1 MAIPKTAILIVAMFL
16 FTPLSMFS
24 QAIIADSDLPQI
36 TESDISKGEWLVI
49 HNATVNEY
57 PLRESSGYIHSPLG
71 SFDPRDGYVPLGPEN
86 FIDFESFSKTGMAI
100 VQSKSPDMTLL
111 TNRLQGEYGI
121 SILDYIPDDSV
132 IIRIDGENKI
142 QKISEISKFNEVR
155 WVGELPIAWKI
166 SKSLISYYFENTN
179 PIDINLIPAKDLSLE
194 ELTELNRDMSFLSSS
209 SRAKICDSYL
219 CQIKDL
225 QPTLL
230 PLLAMDGRILKIETA
245 SILSP
250 SNNNA
255 RLISGI
261 DDALF
266 LSDNTLNGTGEVLA
280 ISDTGLDSDHGDFEG
295 RLRNPVYNDFG
306 PDNSGAD
313 AHSGHGTHVTATLLG
328 DGSGDSKATGMIPE
342 STFIFYQLEVDNS
355 GTFARW
361 DSLYSMFSHA
371 WQRDVK
377 IQTNSWGS
385 TNQLGEYTSD
395 SYSADAF
402 TKDHPKF
409 LVLFSAGDSGS
420 GGVSSPGTA
429 KNILTIGTS
438 TTGAYSSQEIGQVY
452 NQSSSSYTLDGR
464 IKPDLVAPGV
474 MICSARAQEAQFAA
488 GESCSDEVH
497 SDGETPL
504 YMTLNGSSMATPV
517 VAGAAAMARQF
528 LREEMN
534 ISEPRS
540 DLIKAILINGA
551 KDLGESNIPNPLEG
565 WGQINISQSL
575 YPKYDDQ
582 DSNLHFD
589 YTRSLMPG
597 HSFLYTFDI
606 SAESNLDATLV
617 WNDREGS
624 VTGNQSI
631 SRLVNDLDLKITS
644 PSGIIYY
651 GNNFLSGF
659 SISGG
664 ISDTINNV
672 ERVKLE
678 DLEIGTWI
686 VEVGSARGGAQ
697 DYSLVIS
704 AIAEETSE
712 SDLSIIPDSI
722 SSINPN
728 PLQGDLISINT
739 KWSNRASLPTG
750 EYSISVRDLA
760 DDSIIQTKQRSSL
773 DGGQIDSFSF
783 THSFATTGLHI
794 LQLEL
799 DYLFEVSEL
808 NDESSGSNNNIFNF
822 SFNVSQI
829 GVRVTPLLPD
839 STVPSSYEELL
850 LAKTRDFDPRTET
863 SIIYELE
870 LKNEGTSQI
879 TVDLTVS
886 PIQILSD
893 SGILNQPE
901 DEWSKDLS
909 EDGPWILNPSG
920 DSGDRVIISLNIS
933 NLDADL
939 TNNALIR
946 YSLPGDYVTDI
957 LLFDKNSPTIS
968 HSIRLTTSVDRVEGL
983 FTVVAG
989 ENDLGAI
996 PGDFA
1001 TFSLSIR
1008 NIGNGPTQYTVNC
1021 ESPNRWIIHIGN
1033 SESSELTLDPLS
1045 RLQYLPLFIHVKV
1058 PKSLDEQP
1066 AAGVTE
1072 QVTCTT
1078 MSILDSS
1085 IYTIEFATVE
1095 VLESKLFS
1103 TELFDSEE
1111 NTLGPLA
1118 ISSDRPV
1125 INGDTV
1131 STNLVITNLGNV
1143 LIDFD
1148 IQVYSS
1154 LNTWPI
1160 QIYESDEDVPVTV
1173 VESLSISILPGDS
1186 SIIIINT
1193 IVPLS
1198 SQKGEI
1204 NTVTIKTTSDENI
1217 LFNNGTR
1224 LIVREIATLELSEVA
1239 EMEVALGN
1247 PGISEIGIK
1256 NTGNVPL
1263 VISLSIG
1270 SIPPNWEVGFLSGN
1284 YFNMDMNREA
1294 IIVVSAVLPE
1304 NIDPGILQDKIPII
1318 IQANTPNQ
1326 ESITY
1331 TVEVSVIVLP
1341 SIWLSLESEITQVE
1355 DIKSDGNSN
1364 FAVTLLNKGNSQA
1377 NVNISFTDLENW
1389 KITSDKDSIDN
1400 LSPGSEVSILVS
1412 ASPTPSSST
1421 GLVEFT
1427 IIADSP
1433 STDELF
1439 VTSTPLTLKVS
1450 KARADNS
1457 GGISGQLENL
1467 GMPSWLIPLT
1477 FLSLVGVIFYAGINL
1492 RKNSMLAR
1500 PDEELIPQGS
1510 ALLAGSDSER
1520 RNAALD
1526 TSSAGEVLS
1535 GGVSEDEIKAALAS
1549 SMPTLD
1555 KAPEGAPPLPLSG
1568 LPEGW
1573 SMDQW
1578 VAYGQMWWDQ
1588 NKP

>member
-1 MAIPKTAILIVAMFL
+1 MALSKTTILVVALLF
-16 FTPLSMFS
+16 FTPLLTVS
-24 QAIIADSDLPQI
+24 QASITNSDAPQK
-36 TESDISKGEWLVI
+36 TESDISKGEWLLI
-49 HNATVNEY
+49 NDATINDY

-71 SFDPRDGYVPLGPEN
+71 SFDPKDGYVPLGPEN
-86 FIDFESFSKTGMAI
+86 FIDFESFSKTGIVI
-100 VQSKSPDMTLL
+100 VQSRSSDMTLL
-111 TNRLQGEYGI
+111 TNKLQEENTI
-121 SILDYIPDDSV
+121 SILDYIPDDSL
-132 IIRIDGENKI
+132 IIRIDGEDKA
-142 QKISEISKFNEVR
+142 QKFQQISKFNEVR
-155 WVGELPIAWKI
+155 WIGELPIAWKI
-166 SKSLISYYFENTN
+166 SKSLISHYFENTN
-179 PIDINLIPAKDLSLE
+179 AIDVNLIPAKDLSIE
-194 ELTELNRDMSFLSSS
+194 ELVELNRDMSFLSSS
-209 SRAKICDSYL
+209 SRAKICDSSL

-225 QPTLL
+225 NPSFL
-230 PLLAMDGRILKIETA
+230 PLMAMDGRILKIEIA
-245 SILSP
+245 SILTP
-250 SNNNA
+250 HNNNA

-261 DDALF
+261 DEALF

-420 GGVSSPGTA
+420 GGISSPGTA

-452 NQSSSSYTLDGR
+452 NQSSSSYTFDGR
-464 IKPDLVAPGV
+464 IKPDLIAPGV
-474 MICSARAQEAQFAA
+474 MICSARAQEAQFTA

-528 LREEMN
+528 LREEVN

-551 KDLGESNIPNPLEG
+551 TDLGESNIPNPLEG

-575 YPKYDDQ
+575 YPKYGDQ

-589 YTRSLMPG
+589 HTRSLMPG
-597 HSFLYTFDI
+597 HSFLYTFDV
-606 SAESNLDATLV
+606 SVESNLDATLV

-644 PSGIIYY
+644 PSGLVYY
-651 GNNFLSGF
+651 GNNFISGF
-659 SISGG
+659 STPGSV
-664 ISDTINNV
+664 SDTLNNV

-678 DLEIGTWI
+678 TLEIGTWI
-686 VEVGSARGGAQ
+686 VEVGNARGSVQ

-704 AIAEETSE
+704 AVAEETSE
-712 SDLSIIPDSI
+712 SDLSIIPNSI

-728 PLQGDLISINT
+728 PLQGDLISINAR
-739 KWSNRASLPTG
+739 WSNRASLPTG

-760 DDSIIQTKQRSSL
+760 DDSIIETRQRNSL

-799 DYLFEVSEL
+799 DFLFEVSEL
-808 NDESSGSNNNIFNF
+808 NDESSGINNNIFNF
-822 SFNVSQI
+822 SFNVSQT

-839 STVPSSYEELL
+839 SSIPSTIEEIS
-850 LAKTRDFDPRTET
+850 LAKNRDFDPRTDT

-886 PIQILSD
+886 PIQIISE
-893 SGILNQPE
+893 SGILNQPQ
-901 DEWSKDLS
+901 DEWSRDLS
-909 EDGPWILNPSG
+909 EDGPWVLNPSG
-920 DSGDRVIISLNIS
+920 DSGDRIIISLSIT

-939 TNNALIR
+939 TNNGEIQ
-946 YSLPGDYVTDI
+946 YSLPGDYVTDL

-989 ENDLGAI
+989 ESDLGAI

-1001 TFSLSIR
+1001 TFFISIR

-1021 ESPNRWIIHIGN
+1021 ESPNRWIIHLGN
-1033 SESSELTLDPLS
+1033 SESSELTLDSLS
-1045 RLQYLPLFIHVKV
+1045 RLQYIQLSINVKV
-1058 PKSLDEQP
+1058 PKLLDEMP
-1066 AAGVTE
+1066 AAGITE

-1103 TELFDSEE
+1103 TELFDSKE
-1111 NTLGPLA
+1111 NPLGPLA
-1118 ISSDRPV
+1118 ISPNRPV

-1131 STNLVITNLGNV
+1131 STNLVISNLGNV
-1143 LIDFD
+1143 VVDFD

-1160 QIYESDEDVPVTV
+1160 QIYESGEDIPVTV
-1173 VESLSISILPGDS
+1173 IDYLSISILPGDS
-1186 SIIIINT
+1186 STIIINT

-1217 LFNNGTR
+1217 LFNNGTK
-1224 LIVREIATLELSEVA
+1224 LIVREIATLELSDIA

-1270 SIPPNWEVGFLSGN
+1270 SISSNWEVGFLSGN
-1284 YFNMDMNREA
+1284 YFNMEMNREA
-1294 IIVVSAVLPE
+1294 VIVVSAILPE
-1304 NIDPGILQDKIPII
+1304 NIDPGLLQDTIPII

-1331 TVEVSVIVLP
+1331 TVEVSVSVLP
-1341 SIWLSLESEITQVE
+1341 SIWLTLESEVTQVE

-1364 FAVTLLNKGNSQA
+1364 FAVKLLNKGNSQA
-1377 NVNISFTDLENW
+1377 NVNISFTNLEDW
-1389 KITSDKDSIDN
+1389 EITSDKESIDN

-1421 GLVEFT
+1421 GLMEFT

-1433 STDELF
+1433 SSDELF
-1439 VTSTPLTLKVS
+1439 VTSIPLTLKVS

-1457 GGISGQLENL
+1457 GGISGQLESL
-1467 GMPSWLIPLT
+1467 GMPSWLIPVL
-1477 FLSLVGVIFYAGINL
+1477 FLSLVGTIFYAGINL
-1492 RKNSMLAR
+1492 RKNSILTR

-1510 ALLAGSDSER
+1510 ALLSGSNSER

-1526 TSSAGEVLS
+1526 TSTAGEVLS
-1535 GGVSEDEIKAALAS
+1535 GGVSEDEIKAALES

-1555 KAPEGAPPLPLSG
+1555 KAPDGAPPLPLSG

-1573 SMDQW
+1573 SMEQW
-1578 VAYGQMWWDQ
+1578 VTYGQMWWDQ

>member
-1 MAIPKTAILIVAMFL
+1 MALSKTTILIVALL
-16 FTPLSMFS
+16 FFSPLLTVS
-24 QAIIADSDLPQI
+24 QATISDSDSPKTAEL
-36 TESDISKGEWLVI
+36 DKSKGGWLVI
-49 HNATVNEY
+49 NDATINDY
-57 PLRESSGYIHSPLG
+57 PLKVSSGYIHSPLG
-71 SFDPRDGYVPLGPEN
+71 SFDPKDGYVPLGPEK

-100 VQSKSPDMTLL
+100 VQSKSSDMTSL
-111 TNRLQGEYGI
+111 TNKLQEEHTI
-121 SILDYIPDDSV
+121 SILDYIPDDSL
-132 IIRIDGENKI
+132 IIRIAGEDKA
-142 QKISEISKFNEVR
+142 QKFLQISKFNEVR
-155 WVGELPIAWKI
+155 WIGELPIAWKI
-166 SKSLISYYFENTN
+166 SKSLISYYFENN
-179 PIDINLIPAKDLSLE
+179 GVIDVNLIPAKDLSNK
-194 ELTELNRDMSFLSSS
+194 ELIQLNYDMSLLSSS
-209 SRAKICDSYL
+209 PRAKICDSSL

-225 QPTLL
+225 NPSLF
-230 PLLAMDGRILKIETA
+230 PLLAMDGRILKIEIA
-245 SILSP
+245 STLAP
-250 SNNNA
+250 HNNNA

-261 DDALF
+261 DEALF

-342 STFIFYQLEVDNS
+342 STFIFYQLEVDSS

-409 LVLFSAGDSGS
+409 LVLFSGGDSGS
-420 GGVSSPGTA
+420 GGISSPGTA
-429 KNILTIGTS
+429 KNVLTIGTS

-464 IKPDLVAPGV
+464 IKPDLIAPGV
-474 MICSARAQEAQFAA
+474 MICSARAQEAQFTG

-528 LREEMN
+528 LREEVN

-551 KDLGESNIPNPLEG
+551 TDLGESNIPNSLEG

-575 YPKYDDQ
+575 YPKYGDQ

-597 HSFLYTFDI
+597 HSFLYTFDV
-606 SAESNLDATLV
+606 SVESNLDATLV

-624 VTGNQSI
+624 VTGNQNA

-644 PSGIIYY
+644 PSGLVYY
-651 GNNFLSGF
+651 GNNFISGF
-659 SISGG
+659 SIPGS
-664 ISDTINNV
+664 ISDTLNNV

-678 DLEIGTWI
+678 TLEIGTWI
-686 VEVGSARGGAQ
+686 VEVGNARGSLQ

-704 AIAEETSE
+704 AMAEETSE
-712 SDLSIIPDSI
+712 SDLSIVPDSI

-760 DDSIIQTKQRSSL
+760 DDSIIETRQRNSL

-799 DYLFEVSEL
+799 DYLFEVNEL
-808 NDESSGSNNNIFNF
+808 NDESSGINNNIFNF
-822 SFNVSQI
+822 SFNVSQT

-839 STVPSSYEELL
+839 SSIPSTITELS
-850 LAKTRDFDPRTET
+850 LAKARDFDPRTDT

-886 PIQILSD
+886 PIQIISE

-901 DEWSKDLS
+901 DEWSRELS

-920 DSGDRVIISLNIS
+920 DSGDRIIISLSIT

-939 TNNALIR
+939 TNNGEIR
-946 YSLPGDYVTDI
+946 YSLPGIYVTDL
-957 LLFDKNSPTIS
+957 LLFDQNSPTIS

-983 FTVVAG
+983 FTLVAG
-989 ENDLGAI
+989 ESDLGAI

-1001 TFSLSIR
+1001 TFFISIR
-1008 NIGNGPTQYTVNC
+1008 NIGNGPTQYTIDC
-1021 ESPNRWIIHIGN
+1021 ESSNRWIIHIGN
-1033 SESSELTLDPLS
+1033 SGSSELTLDPLS
-1045 RLQYLPLFIHVKV
+1045 RLQYIQLSVNVKV
-1058 PKSLDEQP
+1058 PKSIDEMP
-1066 AAGVTE
+1066 AAGTTE
-1072 QVTCTT
+1072 QVICTT

-1103 TELFDSEE
+1103 TELFDSKESP
-1111 NTLGPLA
+1111 LGPLA

-1131 STNLVITNLGNV
+1131 STNLLITNLGNV
-1143 LIDFD
+1143 VVDFD

-1160 QIYESDEDVPVTV
+1160 QIYESDKDIPVTV
-1173 VESLSISILPGDS
+1173 VDYLSISILPGDS
-1186 SIIIINT
+1186 STIIINT

-1224 LIVREIATLELSEVA
+1224 LIVREIATLQLPETA

-1270 SIPPNWEVGFLSGN
+1270 SISSNWEVGFLSGN

-1294 IIVVSAVLPE
+1294 VIVVTAILPE
-1304 NIDPGILQDKIPII
+1304 NMDPGLLQDTIPII
-1318 IQANTPNQ
+1318 VQANTPSQ
-1326 ESITY
+1326 ESITF
-1331 TVEVSVIVLP
+1331 TIVVSVTVLP
-1341 SIWLSLESEITQVE
+1341 SIWLTLESEVTQVE

-1364 FAVTLLNKGNSQA
+1364 FAVKLLNKGNSQA

-1389 KITSDKDSIDN
+1389 EITSDKDSIDN

-1421 GLVEFT
+1421 GLMEFT

-1433 STDELF
+1433 SSDELF
-1439 VTSTPLTLKVS
+1439 VTSIPLTLKVS
-1450 KARADNS
+1450 KARDDNT
-1457 GGISGQLENL
+1457 GGISGQLESL
-1467 GMPSWLIPLT
+1467 GMPPWLIPVL
-1477 FLSLVGVIFYAGINL
+1477 FLSLLGTIFYAGFNL
-1492 RKNSMLAR
+1492 RKNSKLTR

-1526 TSSAGEVLS
+1526 TSTAGEVLS
-1535 GGVSEDEIKAALAS
+1535 GGVSQDEINAALAS
-1549 SMPTLD
+1549 SMPTLE

-1573 SMDQW
+1573 SMEQW

>member
-1 MAIPKTAILIVAMFL
+1 M
-16 FTPLSMFS
+16 FTPLSTIS
-24 QAIIADSDLPQI
+24 QADISIPNIPQI
-36 TESDISKGEWLVI
+36 DKSDMSEGEWLLF
-49 HNATVNEY
+49 HNATINNY
-57 PLRESSGYIHSPLG
+57 PLRESSGHIHSPLG
-71 SFDPRDGYVPLGPEN
+71 SFDPKDGYVPLGPEN
-86 FIDFESFSKTGMAI
+86 FIDLNSFSKTGMAI
-100 VQSKSPDMTLL
+100 VQSKSSDMTLL
-111 TNRLQGEYGI
+111 TNILLQEDSI
-121 SILDYIPDDSV
+121 SILDHIPDDSL
-132 IIRIDGENKI
+132 IIRISGEDKVKKI
-142 QKISEISKFNEVR
+142 TQLSELNEVR
-155 WVGELPIAWKI
+155 WIGELPIAWKI
-166 SKSLISYYFENTN
+166 SKSLVIHYFENTN
-179 PIDINLIPAKDLSLE
+179 LIDIDLIPAKDLSIE
-194 ELTELNRDMSFLSSS
+194 ELVELNLDMSYLSSS
-209 SRAKICDSYL
+209 SKNKICDSSL
-219 CQIKDL
+219 CQIKNL
-225 QPTLL
+225 NPSLL
-230 PLLAMDGRILKIETA
+230 PLLAMDGRILKIEFA
-245 SILSP
+245 SILNP
-250 SNNNA
+250 HNNNA

-261 DDALF
+261 DEALF
-266 LSDNTLNGTGEVLA
+266 LSENTLNGSGEVLA

-328 DGSGDSKATGMIPE
+328 DGSGDAKATGMVPE

-385 TNQLGEYTSD
+385 TNQLGQYTSD

-402 TKDHPKF
+402 AKDHPRF

-420 GGVSSPGTA
+420 GGISSPGTA
-429 KNILTIGTS
+429 KNILTVGAS
-438 TTGAYSSQEIGQVY
+438 TTGAYSSQEVGEVY
-452 NQSSSSYTLDGR
+452 AQSSSGYTLDGR

-474 MICSARAQEAQFAA
+474 MICSARSQDAQFTE
-488 GESCSDEVH
+488 GESCSDNFH
-497 SDGETPL
+497 DDGTTPL
-504 YMTLNGSSMATPV
+504 YMALNGSSMSTPV

-528 LREEMN
+528 LREEIN

-551 KDLGESNIPNPLEG
+551 TDLGEPNIPNPLEG

-575 YPKYDDQ
+575 YPKYDGQ

-589 YTRSLMPG
+589 YSRTLMPG

-606 SAESNLDATLV
+606 STESNLDATLV
-617 WNDREGS
+617 WNDGEGS
-624 VTGNQSI
+624 VTGDQNS
-631 SRLVNDLDLKITS
+631 SRLVNDLDLRITS
-644 PSGIIYY
+644 PTGQVYY
-651 GNNFLSGF
+651 GNNFISGY

-664 ISDTINNV
+664 TSDIKNNV
-672 ERVKLE
+672 ERVKL
-678 DLEIGTWI
+678 DSLEIGTWI
-686 VEVGSARGGAQ
+686 VEVGNSKGNAQ

-728 PLQGDLISINT
+728 PLQGDLISINA
-739 KWSNRASLPTG
+739 KWSNRASLSTG
-750 EYSISVRDLA
+750 TYSISIRDLS
-760 DDSIIQTKQRSSL
+760 DNSIIETRQRNSL
-773 DGGQIDSFSF
+773 EGGQIDSFSF
-783 THSFATTGLHI
+783 THSFTTTGLHV

-799 DYLFEVSEL
+799 DYLLEVIEL
-808 NDESSGSNNNIFNF
+808 NDESLGTNNNIFNF
-822 SFNVSQI
+822 SFNVSQT
-829 GVRVTPLLPD
+829 GVRLTPLLPD
-839 STVPSSYEELL
+839 SSIPSSYEELL
-850 LAKTRDFDPRTET
+850 SAKTRDFDPRIET

-879 TVDLTVS
+879 TAELTSS
-886 PIQILSD
+886 PIQVISEL
-893 SGILNQPE
+893 GILNQPE
-901 DEWSKDLS
+901 DEWTRSLS
-909 EDGPWILNPSG
+909 ETGPWILNPSG
-920 DSGDRVIISLNIS
+920 DIGDSVIISLNLS
-933 NLDADL
+933 NVDADL
-939 TNNALIR
+939 ANDALIR
-946 YSLPGDYVTDI
+946 YSLPGNYVTDLI
-957 LLFDKNSPTIS
+957 LFDKNSPTTS
-968 HSIRLTTSVDRVEGL
+968 HSIRLTTAVDRVEGL

-989 ENDLGAI
+989 EDDLGAI

-1008 NIGNGPTQYTVNC
+1008 NIGNGPTQYIINC
-1021 ESPNRWIIHIGN
+1021 ESPNRWIIHVGD

-1045 RLQYLPLFIHVKV
+1045 RLQYLPLFINVKV

-1072 QVTCTT
+1072 QVTCVTI
-1078 MSILDSS
+1078 SILDPS
-1085 IYTIEFATVE
+1085 IKTIEFATVE

-1103 TELFDSEE
+1103 TKLFDSEGYS
-1111 NTLGPLA
+1111 LGPLA

-1125 INGDTV
+1125 INGNTV
-1131 STNLVITNLGNV
+1131 STDLVITNLGNV
-1143 LIDFD
+1143 PVDFD
-1148 IQVYSS
+1148 IRVYSS

-1160 QIYESDEDVPVTV
+1160 QIYESGGDIPVTV
-1173 VESLSISILPGDS
+1173 TDSISISTLPGS
-1186 SIIIINT
+1186 SSTIIINT

-1198 SQKGEI
+1198 SEKGEL

-1224 LIVREIATLELSEVA
+1224 LIVREIASLEYSESA

-1247 PGISEIGIK
+1247 PGISEIDIK

-1270 SIPPNWEVGFLSGN
+1270 SISPNWEVGFLSGN

-1294 IIVVSAVLPE
+1294 AIVVSAILPE
-1304 NIDPGILQDKIPII
+1304 NIDTGILRDKIPII

-1326 ESITY
+1326 DFITY
-1331 TVEVSVIVLP
+1331 TVEVTVTVLP
-1341 SIWLSLESEITQVE
+1341 SIWLTLESEITQVE

-1364 FAVTLLNKGNSQA
+1364 FAIKLFNKGNSHA
-1377 NVNISFTDLENW
+1377 NVNISFTDLEYW
-1389 KITSDKDSIDN
+1389 KITSDKNTIDN

-1412 ASPTPSSST
+1412 ASPTSSSST
-1421 GLVEFT
+1421 GLMEFT
-1427 IIADSP
+1427 VTADSP
-1433 STDELF
+1433 SSDELF

-1467 GMPSWLIPLT
+1467 GIPSWLMPLL
-1477 FLSLVGVIFYAGINL
+1477 FLSLVGTIIYGGISL
-1492 RKNSMLAR
+1492 RSNSMLQR
-1500 PDEELIPQGS
+1500 LDEELIPQGS
-1510 ALLAGSDSER
+1510 ALLSGSDSER

-1549 SMPTLD
+1549 SMPTLE
-1555 KAPEGAPPLPLSG
+1555 KSPEGAPPLPLSG
-1568 LPEGW
+1568 LPDGW
-1573 SMDQW
+1573 SMEQW
-1578 VAYGQMWWDQ
+1578 EVYGQMWWDQ
-1588 NKP
+1588 NSP